1 MILAHIILNANS
13 FAKRL
18 FDNNFAVQYNN
29 AMILDEDKAKIADI
43 SSRYGITEVLLFGS
57 SADSELQANDIDLAV
72 NGIKPEQFFSFY
84 GDLIFALSKPVDL
97 IDLSKNTKFNQIVQR
112 EGIRLYGKNK

>member
-1 MILAHIILNANS
+1 MILAHIILNANPI
-13 FAKRL
+13 AKSL
-18 FDNNFAVQYNN
+18 FDNNFTVQYNDV
-29 AMILDEDKAKIADI
+29 MILEEDKLKIADI
-43 SSRYGITEVLLFGS
+43 SSRYGITEILLFGS
-57 SADSELQANDIDLAV
+57 GADSKLQANDIDLAV

-112 EGIRLYGKNK
+112 EGIRLYVKDK